1 MGQQAQR
8 TARRRKLGTAPK
20 EAREAAGVTATR
32 AGEEILGDITRI
44 SRLETGQRRIAPLE
58 LEKLLNLYTV
68 ESTKE
73 REWFFAL
80 ASEGR
85 KRNWWRQ
92 YSEMLPS
99 GFKET
104 LSVEADAAKISVC
117 QTQVVPGLLQTRDY
131 ARVVMSGSPEPLT
144 DEELA
149 FYIDFRMKRQQL
161 LERKAPPQ
169 YVCIMTEG
177 VIRQRLGG
185 PSVMAGQLR
194 RLLAASALPQVT
206 IQIVP
211 FAEHTF
217 TCTAGS
223 FNLYTYPDPMDFEV
237 VQVSTLDAELF
248 LEEDDRVA
256 TYRTAF
262 ANLRNAALSA
272 QESMQLIATIAN
284 ELEQE

>member
-8 TARRRKLGTAPK
+8 TARRRKLGTALK
-20 EAREAAGVTATR
+20 EAREAAGVTPAQ
-32 AGEEILGDITRI
+32 AGAAILGDTTRI

-58 LEKLLNLYTV
+58 LEKLLSLYAV
-68 ESTKE
+68 ESPKE

-104 LSVEADAAKISVC
+104 LSVESDAARISVC
-117 QTQVVPGLLQTRDY
+117 QMQVVPGLLQTRAY
-131 ARVVMSGSPEPLT
+131 ARVVMTGSPEPFTSEAL
-144 DEELA
+144 D
-149 FYIDFRMKRQQL
+149 FYVDFRMKRQQIL
-161 LERKAPPQ
+161 KREEPPQ
-169 YVCIMTEG
+169 YVCIVPEG
-177 VIRQRLGG
+177 VIRQHLGG
-185 PSVMAGQLR
+185 GKVMAEQLR
-194 RLLAASALPQVT
+194 HLLAMSDLPHVT
-206 IQIVP
+206 IQVVP
-211 FAEHTF
+211 FSERTF

-223 FNLYTYPDPMDFEV
+223 FNLYAYPDPMDFEV

-262 ANLRNAALSA
+262 ANLRHRALSA
-272 QESMQLIATIAN
+272 QKSLELIATIAH
-284 ELEQE
+284 ELERE